1 MANSSSHDSFSFSK
15 RYNNY
20 FNFNKNTK
28 HNHNQ
33 HQEEEDDHH
42 QILTL
47 NPPKHKHTTVASVS
61 KLRSAIALSFG
72 IRTRSCRVLGTIF
85 GHRRGHVH
93 FSVQTE
99 GSAKPMFLVELAMP
113 TTALVRE
120 MASGVARIALECERG
135 EKKKKKGELN
145 EEGIWRA
152 YCNGKK
158 YGIAHRFEC
167 GAEEW
172 RILRAVGPIT
182 VGAGV
187 LPGIEEGGGEGEVMF
202 MRARFERVVGS
213 KDSEAFY
220 MINPDGVG
228 GPELSIFLLRV

>member
-1 MANSSSHDSFSFSK
+1 M
-15 RYNNY
+15 
-20 FNFNKNTK
+20 
-28 HNHNQ
+28 
-33 HQEEEDDHH
+33 
-42 QILTL
+42 
-47 NPPKHKHTTVASVS
+47 
-61 KLRSAIALSFG
+61 
-72 IRTRSCRVLGTIF
+72 
-85 GHRRGHVH
+85 H

-99 GSAKPMFLVELAMP
+99 GSAKPIFLVELAMP

-135 EKKKKKGELN
+135 EKRELN

-158 YGIAHRFEC
+158 YGVAHRFEC

-187 LPGIEEGGGEGEVMF
+187 LPGSGEAAGEGEVMF
-202 MRARFERVVGS
+202 MRASFERVVGS

-220 MINPDGVG
+220 MINPHGVG

>member
-1 MANSSSHDSFSFSK
+1 MKTIMAKSSHDSFSFSR
-15 RYNNY
+15 RYH
-20 FNFNKNTK
+20 FNFNKTK
-28 HNHNQ
+28 HNNNSQDH
-33 HQEEEDDHH
+33 EDDH
-42 QILTL
+42 QILTFK
-47 NPPKHKHTTVASVS
+47 PPKQKHAAVSVS
-61 KLRSAIALSFG
+61 KLRSAIALLG
-72 IRTRSCRVLGTIF
+72 IRSRSCRVVGTIF

-135 EKKKKKGELN
+135 EKRKKKGKLN

-158 YGIAHRFEC
+158 YGVAHRFEC
-167 GAEEW
+167 GGEEW
-172 RILRAVGPIT
+172 RILKAIGPIT

-187 LPGIEEGGGEGEVMF
+187 LPESGEGCGEGEVMF
-202 MRARFERVVGS
+202 MRASFERVVGS